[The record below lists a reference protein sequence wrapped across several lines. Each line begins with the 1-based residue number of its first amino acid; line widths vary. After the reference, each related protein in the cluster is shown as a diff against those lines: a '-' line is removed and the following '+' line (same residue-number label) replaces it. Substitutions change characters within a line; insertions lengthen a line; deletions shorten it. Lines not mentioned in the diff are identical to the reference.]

1 MTFLRT
7 PTALG
12 AEPAARLRPGEIA
25 ALLAALAV
33 AVVVLFPIYWMLVTS
48 ILPTRVTISRDP
60 PLLPPLEQ
68 ITFQAYSDVWRRK
81 PLIAWMWNSA
91 VVTAGSVG
99 LSLVVATLAG
109 YSLSRFRTLGQQ
121 AMGLTLLASK
131 MLPGSLIVIPFFIMF
146 TSFHLIDHPLALM
159 LANASVGV
167 PFATWLMKGYFDS
180 IPRELEEAALVDG
193 CTPLSALWR
202 VILPLARP
210 GIAAAAIYLAI
221 VAWSDLVFART
232 LVSEP
237 SNWLLTVGLQSFIG
251 EYRVEWANLMAAGA
265 LSLLPIVVLFLLL
278 EPFLV
283 SGLTAG
289 GTKG

>member
-1 MTFLRT
+1 MRARM
-7 PTALG
+7 ALG
-12 AEPAARLRPGEIA
+12 AEPAARLRPGEFA

-60 PLLPPLEQ
+60 PLLPPLDQ
-68 ITFQAYSDVWRRK
+68 ITFQAYFDVWKRK
-81 PLIAWMWNSA
+81 PLLTWMWNSA
-91 VVTAGSVG
+91 AVTFGSVA
-99 LSLVVATLAG
+99 LSLVAATLAG

-146 TSFHLIDHPLALM
+146 TSFRLIDNPLALM

>member
-1 MTFLRT
+1 MTLRGRELAT
-7 PTALG
+7 
-12 AEPAARLRPGEIA
+12 
-25 ALLAALAV
+25 LLAALAV

-48 ILPTRVTISRDP
+48 ILPTRVTISRNP
-60 PLLPPLEQ
+60 PLLPPLDQ
-68 ITFQAYSDVWRRK
+68 ITFQAYRDVWQRK
-81 PLIAWMWNSA
+81 PLLTWMWNSA
-91 VVTAGSVG
+91 VVTFGSVA
-99 LSLVVATLAG
+99 LSLVAATLAG

-146 TSFHLIDHPLALM
+146 TSFRLIDQPVALM

-193 CTPLSALWR
+193 CTQLSALWR

-251 EYRVEWANLMAAGA
+251 EYRVEWANLMAAGG
-265 LSLLPIVVLFLLL
+265 LSLLPIVVLFILL

-289 GTKG
+289 GLKG